1 MAQIFPRWTNRL
13 PLAVTLAFL
22 AGIVLLVLFVWYYFS
37 PWYTDV
43 GYRPVQPVPFSH
55 KFHAGE
61 LGLDCRYCH
70 VGAEISSAAMVPPT
84 KTCMNCHTLIKPE
97 SELLGPVRDSWETGS
112 SLQWIRIHEV
122 PDYAYFNHSPHIQ
135 AGVGCFSCHGDIAGM
150 EVVELT
156 EPLSMSWCLDCHRDP
171 ADHLRPMEAITSM
184 DWQPPPNQS
193 ELATDWISAKGIDPP
208 LDCSGCHR

>member
-1 MAQIFPRWTNRL
+1 MAQIFPSWTNRL

-22 AGIVLLVLFVWYYFS
+22 SGVVLLVFLVWYYFS

-70 VGAEISSAAMVPPT
+70 VGVEISSVAMVPPT

-97 SELLGPVRDSWETGS
+97 SELLAPVRESWETG
-112 SLQWIRIHEV
+112 LPMQWIRIHEV

-135 AGVGCFSCHGDIAGM
+135 AGVGCFSCHGNIAGM
-150 EVVELT
+150 EVVELNK
-156 EPLSMSWCLDCHRDP
+156 PLSMGWCLDCHRNP
-171 ADHLRPMEAITSM
+171 AGHLRPLAEITNM
-184 DWQPPPNQS
+184 DWEAPLDQR
-193 ELATDWISAKGIDPP
+193 ELAKEWIAVKSIDPP
-208 LDCSGCHR
+208 LNCSGCHR